1 MKKKITM
8 FTLDQSFR
16 EWLMQA
22 LDRDSRQFADLRTVL
37 GEEEEMMIVIKEDL
51 KTRHPSFIA
60 LGEIKIYPSAYKVTK
75 RGQEINLTAKEF
87 ELLLFLIENRGEVFT
102 KEKIYE
108 AVWGQSYI
116 ADDSNVMSFIRK
128 IRKKIEDD
136 PDDPLYILT
145 VWGIGYKFND
155 EL

>member
-22 LDRDSRQFADLRTVL
+22 LDRDSRQFADLRTAL

-60 LGEIKIYPSAYKVTK
+60 LGEIKIYPSAYN
-75 RGQEINLTAKEF
+75 EILDLYRRTVEDMMFGRVSIEEGGRAFNEQAAA
-87 ELLLFLIENRGEVFT
+87 LLAE
-102 KEKIYE
+102 
-108 AVWGQSYI
+108 
-116 ADDSNVMSFIRK
+116 
-128 IRKKIEDD
+128 
-136 PDDPLYILT
+136 
-145 VWGIGYKFND
+145 
-155 EL
+155 